1 MQQISPWM
9 LKAVNVSTALK
20 LTKPS
25 YHPPLLYALRGADI
39 MANAREQVVRG
50 EMEIERAYQRLR
62 G

>member
-1 MQQISPWM
+1 M
-9 LKAVNVSTALK
+9 LKTFDVSTALK

-25 YHPPLLYALRGADI
+25 YHPPLLCALRGADI
-39 MANAREQVVRG
+39 MANSREQIVRG